1 MNLKGGEQS
10 PPFLF
15 ITQFRLE
22 LKLFV
27 RQQMTAT
34 EPKEKFKVISFK
46 FKVFSGSKIN
56 FCFSRFL

>member
-22 LKLFV
+22 LILFA

-34 EPKEKFKVISFK
+34 EPKQKLAV
-46 FKVFSGSKIN
+46 GSYQFAVKN
-56 FCFSRFL
+56 KKTKRPRAL